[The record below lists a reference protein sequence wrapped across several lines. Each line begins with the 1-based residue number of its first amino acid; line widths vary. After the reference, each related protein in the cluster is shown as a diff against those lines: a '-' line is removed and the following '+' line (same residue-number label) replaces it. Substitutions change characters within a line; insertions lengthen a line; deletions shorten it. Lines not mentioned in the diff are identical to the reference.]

1 MSRIGSCS
9 TLIALFVGALA
20 LATPQSGRGR
30 GAFIPAPGNGSA
42 SPIRATS
49 SQLPAGAKN
58 AVQSSSSASPE
69 PQDIDPRQLLQQLDA
84 VSLDP
89 TQIYSLRDASIT
101 RDGLKFYFNRGFV
114 EFFAP
119 VAGEITGA
127 VFSGDG
133 EVLLM
138 PPNAAERQSLA
149 QFTQTAV
156 LEERFVSL
164 YLRFTDQTAR
174 ELKARAERPDPE
186 DPEQPG
192 DFAFNWAPVV
202 RSLASQ
208 SSLRVLEDMLGARDR
223 PYFYARVGGVSLG
236 TFEAIDDGRAL
247 EAISITAASQ
257 VAGKSYANVWCS
269 FPRRASDARASDPA
283 RPEIVVRSYKIET
296 RINLDNSLEGHARLE
311 IESRSNLERLFSF
324 ELSRSL
330 KVSEVKDG
338 DGRSVTFFQNPSLEE
353 SEAAERGNDLV
364 VVVLPSTHHVGEKY
378 RLDFTYRGNV
388 IGNVG
393 NGVLFVGAHGSW
405 YPNRGPAPQSP
416 YDLTFRYPDRLSLV
430 ATGRLVTEDSSG
442 GWKNS
447 HWVSDGAFPVAG
459 FNLGAYDRVTRK
471 VGSTSVEVYA
481 ARGAESSLEQRH
493 AAHQPPDHVVTQ
505 NLGGS
510 VRVDVLPKVAQP
522 LKPAALV
529 DRVAQHAADTVGLFE
544 MLFGPF
550 PYPRLAISQI
560 PGDFGQGWP
569 ELVYLPTL
577 SFLPSETRSEMGFD
591 TKSEE
596 LQNRLFLAHEIAHQW
611 WGNEVGWKT
620 YHDQWL
626 SEGFATYAA
635 ALDLAREKDGNRS
648 FRALLQTYRDDLLA
662 KNKDGNTVE
671 SGGPIW
677 LGERLTTSLNPTGY
691 NSIVYDKACW
701 VLHMLRTMMRDSSPE
716 GEARGNPPRPSGPSR
731 ASGRRASSAGAAA
744 SSSLPADAS
753 AVTIEANERFF
764 KMLRG
769 FVVAYR
775 DQTPSTEEF
784 AWFAAKYMNPAM
796 DLDHNGRLDWFFDDW
811 VRGTG
816 IPTYKIEVT
825 VRPAANRFVA
835 EGTIQ
840 PTNVRPEFEMLVPV
854 VAQSGKVKTLLG
866 EVPVTDAGGRFK
878 FVTSSKP
885 SHVTID
891 DERILAVVK

>member
-1 MSRIGSCS
+1 MSERYRPFFGSMSSPKARRNGRKFPSLC
-9 TLIALFVGALA
+9 LVGGFLLCVAISVSA
-20 LATPQSGRGR
+20 QHGAAAPQS
-30 GAFIPAPGNGSA
+30 AASA
-42 SPIRATS
+42 SPA
-49 SQLPAGAKN
+49 
-58 AVQSSSSASPE
+58 QSL
-69 PQDIDPRQLLQQLDA
+69 DPRQLLQQLDA
-84 VSLDP
+84 VSLDS
-89 TQIYSLRDASIT
+89 TQVYSLRDVQIT

-114 EFFAP
+114 DFFAP

-149 QFTQTAV
+149 QFTQTAI
-156 LEERFVSL
+156 LEERFVSV

-174 ELKARAERPDPE
+174 ELKARAELLDPE

-192 DFAFNWAPVV
+192 DFALNWAPVV
-202 RSLASQ
+202 RSLAPQ
-208 SSLRVLEDMLGARDR
+208 LSLRVLKDMLGARDR
-223 PYFYARVGGVSLG
+223 PYFYARIGGVSLG
-236 TFEAIDDGRAL
+236 TFEAIDDERAP
-247 EAISITAASQ
+247 EAIAIAAASQ
-257 VAGKSYANVWCS
+257 VAGKSYANGWCS
-269 FPRRASDARASDPA
+269 FPSRPSEARAHDPA
-283 RPEIVVRSYKIET
+283 WPEIVVRSYKIDT
-296 RINLDNSLEGHARLE
+296 RINPDNSLEGHAQLE
-311 IESRSNLERLFSF
+311 IESRSHLERLFSF

-338 DGRSVTFFQNPSLEE
+338 QGQSVTFFQNPSLEE

-364 VVVLPSTHHVGEKY
+364 AVVLPSPHPVGERY

-405 YPNRGPAPQSP
+405 YPNRGLAPQSQ
-416 YDLTFRYPDRLSLV
+416 YDLTFHYPDHLSLV
-430 ATGRLVTEDSSG
+430 ATGRLLTEDSSE

-447 HWVSDGAFPVAG
+447 HWISDSAFPVAG
-459 FNLGAYDRVTRK
+459 FNLGVYDSVTRK
-471 VGSTSVEVYA
+471 VGSTTIEVYA
-481 ARGAESSLEQRH
+481 ARGAEASLEQRH
-493 AAHQPPDHVVTQ
+493 AAHQPPDRVVTQ
-505 NLGGS
+505 NRGGS
-510 VRVDVLPKVAQP
+510 VSLEVLPKVAQP
-522 LKPAALV
+522 LAPAALV
-529 DRVAQHAADTVGLFE
+529 DRVAQHAADTVRLFE
-544 MLFGPF
+544 LLFGPF

-577 SFLPSETRSEMGFD
+577 YFLPSETRSEMGFN

-635 ALDLAREKDGNRS
+635 ALDLAREKDGDRS
-648 FRALLQTYRDDLLA
+648 FRALLQSYRDDLLA
-662 KNKDGNTVE
+662 KNKDGKTVE

-701 VLHMLRTMMRDSSPE
+701 VLHMLRMMMRDSSPA
-716 GEARGNPPRPSGPSR
+716 GETRGNPSRPSGRVP
-731 ASGRRASSAGAAA
+731 SSASAAA
-744 SSSLPADAS
+744 SSNPAAEAS
-753 AVTIEANERFF
+753 AVTTEANEKFF
-764 KMLRG
+764 EMLRG

-775 DQTPSTEEF
+775 DQNPSTEDF
-784 AWFAAKYMNPAM
+784 ARFAAKYMNPAM

-816 IPTYKIEVT
+816 IPTYTIEAT
-825 VRPAANRFVA
+825 VRAAANRFAV

-840 PTNVRPEFEMLVPV
+840 PSNVRPEFEMLVPV

-891 DERILAVVK
+891 GERILAVVK